1 MNCDPN
7 NDTDRINLYA
17 LVSYIPGALG
27 DFLDRLREELVMGC
41 DPHAH
46 ITVLP
51 PRPVARDHK
60 SSLSIIESRIE
71 EFSPFQVEITGIKL
85 FPVTNVI
92 YASIGTGCQEMV
104 ELHDTLNI
112 GALKF
117 DEPFKYHPHITL
129 AQNVD
134 PADVFKLRELAERR
148 WQESAPTNKFV
159 VDTLTFVQ
167 STAANQWIDLMSYEL
182 GAARSR
188 R

>member
-7 NDTDRINLYA
+7 KDTDRIDLYA

-27 DFLDRLREELVMGC
+27 DFLDHLREELVVGC

-51 PRPVARDHK
+51 PRPITGDEK
-60 SSLSIIESRIE
+60 SCLSIIESRIDL
-71 EFSPFQVEITGIKL
+71 FSPFQVEITGIKI

-112 GALKF
+112 GPLKF
-117 DEPFKYHPHITL
+117 DEHFKYHPHITL

-134 PADVFKLRELAERR
+134 PADVFRLCEMAERR
-148 WQESAPTNKFV
+148 LQESAPTNKFV
-159 VDTLTFVQ
+159 VDTLTFVR
-167 STAANQWIDLMSYEL
+167 STSANQWIDLMTYEL

>member
-167 STAANQWIDLMSYEL
+167 STSANQWIDLMSYEL